1 MGLECGGWREGV
13 QGAASSTGRWLAIEL
28 SEVGVVVLVVLGWL
42 FFVWDGVVLG
52 DGGVL
57 LDLLWLVPDVGFASA
72 GFGVRTPEIGFCG
85 GRGSRSNSS

>member
-1 MGLECGGWREGV
+1 M
-13 QGAASSTGRWLAIEL
+13 
-28 SEVGVVVLVVLGWL
+28 GWL